1 MRDITALPW
10 LLCLFVGCLPTPS
23 EPTPKEEAQP
33 AAVAAPVMEPPGGQS
48 EPLLTT
54 VADETAAGATPVGSA
69 AEEVKIEILDWA
81 QTQAIVA
88 AHPGKVV
95 VFDLWATYCPPCLKE
110 LPGLVALQ
118 AKYPD
123 EVVCVSVCLDYEGDA
138 DNPPAKIEPDIH
150 EVLVKIKA
158 HNVRNVLLS
167 TPTVDVFKTIE
178 HGSMPVLYVYDQTGK
193 RVAMFPD
200 LNEPV
205 EPTYAKDVL
214 PVVEQLLATPAK
226 P

>member
-1 MRDITALPW
+1 MREISTLLL
-10 LLCLFVGCLPTPS
+10 LLCVFVGCVPTPS
-23 EPTPKEEAQP
+23 EPTPTPSVLP
-33 AAVAAPVMEPPGGQS
+33 AAVTAPAMEPPGGQS
-48 EPLLTT
+48 EPVLTPMS
-54 VADETAAGATPVGSA
+54 DETTEAATPAGSDT
-69 AEEVKIEILDWA
+69 EDLKIEILDWE

-88 AHPGKVV
+88 TYPGKVV

-138 DNPPAKIEPDIH
+138 EIPPAKIEPDIR
-150 EVLVKIKA
+150 EVLVKFKA
-158 HNVRNVLLS
+158 HKVRNVLLS
-167 TPTVDVFKTIE
+167 TPTADVFKTIE
-178 HGSMPVLYVYDQTGK
+178 HGSMPVLYIYDQTGQ

-200 LNEPV
+200 LDEPV

-226 P
+226 

>member
-1 MRDITALPW
+1 MRNISALPW
-10 LLCLFVGCLPTPS
+10 LLCVLMGCVPTPADS
-23 EPTPKEEAQP
+23 VPNQTALP
-33 AAVAAPVMEPPGGQS
+33 APVAAPAMDPPGGQS
-48 EPLLTT
+48 EPVLVP
-54 VADETAAGATPVGSA
+54 VADETTAAATTAGTV
-69 AEEVKIEILDWA
+69 AEEVKIDILDWE
-81 QTQAIVA
+81 QTQAIVS

-118 AKYPD
+118 EKYPED
-123 EVVCVSVCLDYEGDA
+123 VVCVSVCLDYDGDA
-138 DNPPAKIEPDIH
+138 DNPPAKIEPDIR

-158 HNVRNVLLS
+158 HKVRNVLLS
-167 TPTVDVFKTIE
+167 TSTADVFKTIE
-178 HGSMPVLYVYDQTGK
+178 HGSMPVLYVYDQAGQ

-205 EPTYAKDVL
+205 EPTYEKDVL
-214 PVVEQLLATPAK
+214 PVVEKLLAAPVK

>member
-1 MRDITALPW
+1 MRNISALSW
-10 LLCLFVGCLPTPS
+10 LLCLFIGCAPTPA
-23 EPTPKEEAQP
+23 EPTPNQTVLP
-33 AAVAAPVMEPPGGQS
+33 APVAAPDMEPPGGQS
-48 EPLLTT
+48 EPVLVP
-54 VADETAAGATPVGSA
+54 VADETTRVATTA
-69 AEEVKIEILDWA
+69 AEDVKIDILSWE
-81 QTQAIVA
+81 QTQAIVS
-88 AHPGKVV
+88 AHPGKIV

-118 AKYPD
+118 AKYPED
-123 EVVCVSVCLDYEGDA
+123 VVCVSVCLDYEGDA
-138 DNPPAKIEPDIH
+138 DNPPAKIEPDIR

-167 TPTVDVFKTIE
+167 TSNADVFQTIE

-214 PVVEQLLATPAK
+214 PVVERLLAAPMK